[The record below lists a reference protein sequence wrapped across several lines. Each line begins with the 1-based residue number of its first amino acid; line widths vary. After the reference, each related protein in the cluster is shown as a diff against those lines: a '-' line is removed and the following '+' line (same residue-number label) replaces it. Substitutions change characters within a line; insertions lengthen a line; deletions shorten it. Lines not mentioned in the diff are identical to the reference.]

1 MKTFKTIVKIVIV
14 LVVLWLAGMLQ
25 GDGFY

>member
-25 GDGFY
+25 GNGFY

>member
-1 MKTFKTIVKIVIV
+1 MKTFKTIVKIIIV

>member
-1 MKTFKTIVKIVIV
+1 MKMFKTIVKIIIV